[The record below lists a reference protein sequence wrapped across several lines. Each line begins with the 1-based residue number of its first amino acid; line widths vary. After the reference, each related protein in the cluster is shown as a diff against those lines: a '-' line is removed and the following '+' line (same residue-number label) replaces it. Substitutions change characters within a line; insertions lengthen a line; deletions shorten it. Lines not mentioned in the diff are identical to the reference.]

1 MSFGSHSSWT
11 SGTEKQTDQALR
23 TSELFTVN
31 WMYLLAGEHS
41 MGQAVQYRPG
51 STTSAGEDIISLG
64 AHRLGSTTS
73 VSEHNIGWGAQ
84 HRLGSRTSAGEHNIG
99 QNVTNIVMWRF
110 FSLTSY
116 QCWWFHLVPV
126 KFNLQNF
133 PSFLFGFNFSFFT
146 FQRSSDFSWKFFGL
160 KNLDKKD
167 TTSSL
172 TF

>member
-73 VSEHNIGWGAQ
+73 VGEQNISWGAQ
-84 HRLGSRTSAGEHNIG
+84 HRPECHKYC
-99 QNVTNIVMWRF
+99 NVAF
-110 FSLTSY
+110 FLPY
-116 QCWWFHLVPV
+116 ILPMLVIPPRSSQIQST
-126 KFNLQNF
+126 KFSEFSVWLQL
-133 PSFLFGFNFSFFT
+133 FLFHVSTIFR
-146 FQRSSDFSWKFFGL
+146 FQL
-160 KNLDKKD
+160 KILRLKK
-167 TTSSL
+167 L
-172 TF
+172 R